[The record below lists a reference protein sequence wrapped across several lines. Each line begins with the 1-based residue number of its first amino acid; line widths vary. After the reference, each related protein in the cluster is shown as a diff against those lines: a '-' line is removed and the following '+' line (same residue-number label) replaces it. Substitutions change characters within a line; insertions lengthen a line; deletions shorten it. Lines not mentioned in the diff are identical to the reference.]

1 MFTRVWKPAL
11 AAAVAAMA
19 IGGAGLASASTSG
32 GDGPGAM
39 TFRVFDRTVASH
51 NVDVDNS
58 HSFSIGDEFIFT
70 DKLWNVARTSRV
82 GILHGL
88 CTVVSMRGGGVAKCS
103 ETAQLFGRGTLEGS
117 GTVGG
122 NATRFAQAI
131 VGGTGQFDTAT
142 GQFLV
147 HQLNENDSIVTVDL
161 DS

>member
-11 AAAVAAMA
+11 AAAAAAMA

-32 GDGPGAM
+32 GDGPGAV

-58 HSFSIGDEFIFT
+58 HSFSVGDEFIFT
-70 DKLWNVARTSRV
+70 DKLWNVARTKRIGV
-82 GILHGL
+82 LHGI
-88 CTVVSMRGGGVAKCS
+88 CTVVSTRGGGLAKCS
-103 ETAQLFGRGTLEGS
+103 ETAHLFGRGTLEGS
-117 GTVGG
+117 GTTAGE
-122 NATRFAQAI
+122 ATHFAQAI
-131 VGGTGQFDTAT
+131 TGGTGQFDRAT

-147 HQLNENDSIVTVDL
+147 HQLNQNDSIVTVDL